1 MDDQALCSAATERFD
16 AIMVADAMSV
26 GVSLDSWLLA

>member
-1 MDDQALCSAATERFD
+1 MFCSDRKSSERFD